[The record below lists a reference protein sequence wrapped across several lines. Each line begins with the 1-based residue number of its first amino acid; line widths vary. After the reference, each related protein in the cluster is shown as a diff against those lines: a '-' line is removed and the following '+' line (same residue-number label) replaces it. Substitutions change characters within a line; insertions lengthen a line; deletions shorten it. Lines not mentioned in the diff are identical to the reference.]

1 MTLNALFARKVFAA
15 FLVLEKNR
23 IGEGCSARSPVIWA
37 PRWTARGAFDLALRR
52 YRYRRMFCGWPL
64 LARKAEAAPGTY
76 PFISFCSAGEGAFQ
90 NGPERTPH
98 GWVPGTA
105 GLCAPERYGLHN
117 GPRDIAI
124 SAKRQRPHASGADIN
139 TGTVSPAATA
149 KVFMSAAHLTG
160 KTSILAVS
168 SFSMINLFPE
178 RISHA

>member
-52 YRYRRMFCGWPL
+52 YRYRRMFCGWPF
-64 LARKAEAAPGTY
+64 LARKIETPPSTW
-76 PFISFCSAGEGAFQ
+76 PFVSPCSTGEGAFK
-90 NGPERTPH
+90 NGLLRTPN
-98 GWVPGTA
+98 GWVDGTA
-105 GLCAPERYGLHN
+105 GPRPAGRYGLLV

-124 SAKRQRPHASGADIN
+124 SIKRQRPHASGADIN
-139 TGTVSPAATA
+139 TPPVSPAATA